1 MTPFVSALLQTAVIA
16 GSSGLGAAATKKPSV
31 GAAIGAVLGSAIV
44 LIPAYSASEKQVGTS
59 GARILRFP

>member
-44 LIPAYSASEKQVGTS
+44 LIPAYSASDKQVGT
-59 GARILRFP
+59 GRLPVRFP